1 MIPLIVFFV
10 HIVGFAAIFTK
21 RWQAEG
27 IAEGVL
33 GVVFA
38 LLIFFVGWSMAS
50 FIVKFVM
57 QPEGFGKWFDRDA
70 ASLLLLTVA
79 EGIFYYLYLRNNH
92 PERRNDRP
100 QQANL
105 HPEREAEEPVNP
117 V

>member
-1 MIPLIVFFV
+1 MIPLFVFFV

-21 RWQAEG
+21 RWQEEG
-27 IAEGVL
+27 IGEGVL
-33 GVVFA
+33 GLVFA

-50 FIVKFVM
+50 FIMKFVM

-79 EGIFYYLYLRNNH
+79 EGIFYYFYLRD
-92 PERRNDRP
+92 DRP
-100 QQANL
+100 QREND

>member
-1 MIPLIVFFV
+1 MIPLFVFFV

-21 RWQAEG
+21 RWQEEG
-27 IAEGVL
+27 IGEGVL
-33 GVVFA
+33 GAVFA

-50 FIVKFVM
+50 SIMKFVM

-79 EGIFYYLYLRNNH
+79 EGVFYYFYLRNDH
-92 PERRNDRP
+92 
-100 QQANL
+100 A
-105 HPEREAEEPVNP
+105 EREAEEPVNS